1 MKLWN
6 IGIKVVNIFMFIIL
20 NFFRDKILFCLK
32 WNNGYN
38 RIRVS
43 VCELYKLSYD
53 IWWLIFIIIG

>member
-1 MKLWN
+1 
-6 IGIKVVNIFMFIIL
+6 MFIIL